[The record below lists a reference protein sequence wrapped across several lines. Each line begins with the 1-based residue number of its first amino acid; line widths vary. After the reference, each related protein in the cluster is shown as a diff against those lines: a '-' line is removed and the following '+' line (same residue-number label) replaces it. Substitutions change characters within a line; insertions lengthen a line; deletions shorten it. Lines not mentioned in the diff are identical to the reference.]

1 MLLCCSAKNTRAQNP
16 INTFTSA
23 TYIGGYHIKCY
34 GQSTGSIQ
42 AQPSFGTA
50 PYTFLWSSG
59 ETSAQINNKPAGI
72 YIVTMTDSINVSHSD
87 TFELR
92 QPNALN
98 YQSTLSDYYGYNIH
112 THNGNS
118 GSIQLS
124 GAGGTP
130 PYTYLWSN
138 GDNLVTRNG
147 LTAGNYSFSITDAN
161 QCSTNG
167 NVTLTAPTPIQ
178 LSFNNVQNTQCDRS
192 EDGAATLNMSGG
204 LGNFSVVWSNGSF
217 SLSPN
222 DLPAGYNEV
231 RIYEQGR
238 AVIDTGVTINA
249 PQPLALAFTLSQYNN
264 GYQVSCV
271 DCYNGNITTTVTG
284 GTAPYT
290 YLWEDENSS
299 TTANLSNLNGGEY
312 NLSIIDAHGC
322 KTSDVVTLKMPSPK
336 DWSRFG
342 NSNIDTTEF
351 IGSTD
356 TSALVFKTN
365 SQEALRIRGNG
376 NVGVGTSSPTEK
388 LEVVGDL
395 KVNGEIKIGSLGA
408 ISYNDGAGI
417 RGYKF
422 EDFSNLLNI
431 GNIQP
436 TLPSCMSNLPN
447 LYNSFTGFLR
457 VTHPTLSTTTTTYIG
472 NDAQGGII
480 ESASDI
486 GSNSALNLKIN
497 YFCGNDVLI
506 GNNSSGNLIANN
518 KLGIGVSSP
527 NEKLEVD
534 GSGLFSGKIGIGV
547 TTPNEKLEVNGNT
560 LISGMLGIATTNPQ
574 AALHIKDGISNS
586 IILEN
591 TQTQDKLQL
600 EVTAGTSNIISKG
613 GLRLYVNSEE
623 DPSNT
628 SASFIV
634 IKNAKSYLQTPT
646 RQELFKIQNDGT
658 GFIQDLWVKAV
669 ASNGAFPD
677 YVFAKDYKLKSLAE
691 VKAFY
696 QKHQHLPGMPSAK
709 EIEVAGGASMSQ
721 MLINL
726 TKIVEE
732 NTIYLTQQDEQIKQL
747 QAENLKLK
755 KSIEKLTKK

>member
-1 MLLCCSAKNTRAQNP
+1 MLFFCSAKNTKAQNP
-16 INTFTSA
+16 INTFSSA
-23 TYIGGYHIKCY
+23 TYISGYHIKCY
-34 GQSTGSIQ
+34 GQSTGSIK

-72 YIVTMTDSINVSHSD
+72 YIVTITDSVNVSHSD

-124 GAGGTP
+124 GTGGTP

-138 GDNLVTRNG
+138 GDSLATRNG
-147 LTAGNYSFSITDAN
+147 LTAGNYSFSLTDAN
-161 QCSTNG
+161 QCIANG

-178 LSFNNVQNTQCDRS
+178 LSFTNVQNTQCDIS

-249 PQPLALAFTLSQYNN
+249 PQPLEVAFTLSQYGN
-264 GYQVSCV
+264 GYHVSCV
-271 DCYNGNITTTVTG
+271 DCFNGSITTTVTG

-290 YLWEDENSS
+290 YQWSDENSS

-312 NLSIIDAHGC
+312 GVKITDAHGC
-322 KTSDVVTLKMPSPK
+322 KTGDGVTLKMPSPK

-342 NSNIDTTEF
+342 NANIDTSEF

-365 SQEALRIRGNG
+365 NQEALRIMGNG
-376 NVGVGTSSPTEK
+376 NVELAGDLRITNLASSNDGILGISSNGKVRGYTNYEISELFYKSLPCPNINTDGSVDSPPGWNALAAGQKYFNGLNTCGKVGVNFPSGVEPIAE
-388 LEVVGDL
+388 LEVR
-395 KVNGEIKIGSLGA
+395 GSSL
-408 ISYNDGAGI
+408 I
-417 RGYKF
+417 RNNLTI
-422 EDFSNLLNI
+422 EHDFSLW
-431 GNIQP
+431 GNAQI
-436 TLPSCMSNLPN
+436 NG
-447 LYNSFTGFLR
+447 NSIVDG
-457 VTHPTLSTTTTTYIG
+457 
-472 NDAQGGII
+472 
-480 ESASDI
+480 
-486 GSNSALNLKIN
+486 
-497 YFCGNDVLI
+497 
-506 GNNSSGNLIANN
+506 
-518 KLGIGVSSP
+518 KLGIGV
-527 NEKLEVD
+527 V
-534 GSGLFSGKIGIGV
+534 
-547 TTPNEKLEVNGNT
+547 TPNEKLEVNGNT
-560 LISGMLGIATTNPQ
+560 LISGMIGIGLINPQ

-586 IILEN
+586 MIIEN
-591 TQTQDKLQL
+591 TQTNDKLQF
-600 EVTAGTSNIISKG
+600 EVTAGTGNIISKG
-613 GLRLYVNSEE
+613 GLRLYVNGDQ
-623 DPSNT
+623 DPNNT
-628 SASFIV
+628 SASFII
-634 IKNAKSYLQTPT
+634 IKNANSYQQTPT
-646 RQELFKIQNDGT
+646 RQELFKILNDGT
-658 GFIQDLWVKAV
+658 GYIQDLWVKAV
-669 ASNGAFPD
+669 ASNGSFPD
-677 YVFAKDYKLKSLAE
+677 YVFAKDYKLRSLAE

-696 QKHQHLPGMPSAK
+696 QKNQHLPDMPSAK
-709 EIEVAGGASMSQ
+709 EIEAAGGASMSQ

-755 KSIEKLTKK
+755 KAIEKLTKN